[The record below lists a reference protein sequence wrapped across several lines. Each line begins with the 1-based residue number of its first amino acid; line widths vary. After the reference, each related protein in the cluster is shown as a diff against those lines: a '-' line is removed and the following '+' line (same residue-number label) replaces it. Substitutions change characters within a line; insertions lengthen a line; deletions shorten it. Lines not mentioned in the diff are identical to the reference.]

1 MTDRRSFLK
10 KSAALT
16 ALGLVS
22 GSGLVSASG
31 LLPASGL
38 VSASGFIENKPG
50 SAGRTDT
57 GASRNFSGP
66 GAPER
71 ILPSRLKKGDRIGLV
86 TPGSPISEE
95 QLYDSILK
103 LQEMGFHATYLD
115 SVLSEYGYFAG
126 KDQERADEL
135 MEMFTREDVDAIW
148 CVRGGYGSIRILDLL
163 DYELIQR
170 NPKVFIGY
178 SDITAL
184 ITAIYQETGL
194 VTFHGPVG
202 ISDFNRFSLK
212 SIRKVLMEPD
222 SGYAYPYRRE
232 KGTRRNPE
240 YDRYTLQGGQAEGIL
255 IGGNISVLDSIIGT
269 RYEPDFANKIVYLE
283 DIGEKTYRID
293 KMVFHLLSGTN
304 LKEAAGIVMGV
315 CDDCSENEEPALSL
329 KVALDD
335 LLKPLG
341 IPVSYGLSFGHIK
354 RMLTIP
360 TGIRA
365 AMDADRNSFR
375 LLEAAVI

>member
-1 MTDRRSFLK
+1 MTDRRSFLR
-10 KSAALT
+10 KSGALAAMTL
-16 ALGLVS
+16 A
-22 GSGLVSASG
+22 SASALKAG
-31 LLPASGL
+31 D
-38 VSASGFIENKPG
+38 FPG
-50 SAGRTDT
+50 TQKSQHA
-57 GASRNFSGP
+57 
-66 GAPER
+66 R
-71 ILPSRLKKGDRIGLV
+71 ILPGRLKKGDLIGLV
-86 TPGSPISEE
+86 TPGSSVSEE
-95 QLYDSILK
+95 QLSDCIVK
-103 LQEMGFHATYLD
+103 LEEMGFRTTYMD

-163 DYELIQR
+163 DYDQIR
-170 NPKVFIGY
+170 KHPKVFMGY

-184 ITAIYQETGL
+184 LTSVYQETGL

-202 ISDFNRFSLK
+202 TSDFNRFSVK
-212 SIRKVLMEPD
+212 SMKNVLMEP
-222 SGYAYPYRRE
+222 GAEYKYPYKRE
-232 KGTRRNPE
+232 KGSRDNPE
-240 YDRYTLQGGQAEGIL
+240 FDRYTLSRGRAEGTL
-255 IGGNISVLDSIIGT
+255 IGGNISVLDSMIGT
-269 RYEPDFANKIVYLE
+269 RFEPDFENKIAYLE

-304 LKEAAGIVMGV
+304 LKQAAGIVMGV
-315 CDDCSENEEPALSL
+315 FGECNINEEPKLSL

-335 LLKPLG
+335 LLKPQD

-365 AMDADRNSFR
+365 AMDADKNSFR
-375 LLEAAVI
+375 LLEAAVV